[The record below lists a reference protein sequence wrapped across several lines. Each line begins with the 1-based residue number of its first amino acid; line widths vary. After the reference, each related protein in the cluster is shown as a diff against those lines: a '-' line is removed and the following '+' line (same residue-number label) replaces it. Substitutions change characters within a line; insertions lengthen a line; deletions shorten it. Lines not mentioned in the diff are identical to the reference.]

1 MIASEACVDLI
12 KRSEGFRMRPY
23 ADPAGLLTIGYGH
36 KCCAAVGIVTEDEA
50 DLLLRRDL
58 ANVEEQVSSIV
69 KVPLTQG
76 QFDALCDFTFNLGYG
91 RLASSTLLK
100 VLNAGNYAAAA
111 AEFPKWDLCSGE
123 PSPGLYRRRMAERQ
137 MFERAA

>member
-76 QFDALCDFTFNLGYG
+76 NLT
-91 RLASSTLLK
+91 LSAISLSTS
-100 VLNAGNYAAAA
+100 AMGAWH
-111 AEFPKWDLCSGE
+111 PPRS
-123 PSPGLYRRRMAERQ
+123 
-137 MFERAA
+137 